1 MINSNFGFTPLKEVW
16 LGDCYPESWYDHLP
30 NEIADPFRQITQW
43 TKEDTAKLQKFL
55 ESRGVIVRRPVFE
68 SIDDHLNSIGILQK
82 PPITP
87 RDHYLTLG
95 STLYSLNRFTKKD
108 PWRHI
113 MDQYLAEGFDVRSP
127 KDLPINCISGPSL
140 VRVGKDLFVDVYT
153 HSNVWGFICQWM
165 VEASKEYRINVSS
178 TDGHSDG
185 VFCPVARGLIASTYY
200 KTDYS
205 QSFPGWEIF
214 QIPEELNNFN
224 HGKNWLTNNPSI
236 DNNKAFSQHILDIA
250 NTWVGN
256 FSETVPEVNML
267 VLDEKNV
274 VAMKEYAPLTEWLD
288 KQGITVHCFDLRT
301 RSFWDGGW
309 HCLTLDIHRDD
320 NKTDLFPERGENGVY
335 WRHK

>member
-1 MINSNFGFTPLKEVW
+1 
-16 LGDCYPESWYDHLP
+16 
-30 NEIADPFRQITQW
+30 
-43 TKEDTAKLQKFL
+43 
-55 ESRGVIVRRPVFE
+55 
-68 SIDDHLNSIGILQK
+68 
-82 PPITP
+82 
-87 RDHYLTLG
+87 
-95 STLYSLNRFTKKD
+95 
-108 PWRHI
+108 
-113 MDQYLAEGFDVRSP
+113 MDQYLAEGFDVQSP

-165 VEASKEYRINVSS
+165 VEASKEYRINVSN
-178 TDGHSDG
+178 TNGHSDG

-288 KQGITVHCFDLRT
+288 KRGITVHCFDLRT

-335 WRHK
+335 WRHQ